1 MKRII
6 KQDNRFIPEY
16 KSMFMRHNYYY
27 DDTIYWW
34 VVSFDTM
41 QEAHDFLYPKKLEK
55 EIVFDEQ
62 EIYNVDI
69 ATPLIWL
76 WIIACLIY
84 LITTSIKC

>member
-6 KQDNRFIPEY
+6 KQNNRFIPEY
-16 KSMFMRHNYYY
+16 KCMFMRHNYYY
-27 DDTIYWW
+27 DDIHYAW

-62 EIYNVDI
+62 EIYNVDV
-69 ATPLIWL
+69 ATPFIWI
-76 WIIACLIY
+76 WIIAGLIY
-84 LITTSIKC
+84 FITTSIKC